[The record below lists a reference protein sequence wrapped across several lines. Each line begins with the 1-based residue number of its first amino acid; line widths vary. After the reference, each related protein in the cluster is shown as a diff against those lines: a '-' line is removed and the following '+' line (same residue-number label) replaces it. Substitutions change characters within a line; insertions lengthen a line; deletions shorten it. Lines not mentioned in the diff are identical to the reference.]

1 MSAIQSAADA
11 PLVGNHNLDELRNR
25 QHSDD
30 ESSLHYEKSG
40 MEEPEV
46 RAQDDEEMYDDT
58 KEDLYEEVGSIQPA
72 TPSQQSSQPIQY
84 EISAAVATSPKPGL
98 TEQLYL
104 FMHSFIYCSH
114 YIDRYYLETQ
124 SLEMKIAFAVF

>member
-1 MSAIQSAADA
+1 MSAIQTAADA
-11 PLVGNHNLDELRNR
+11 PLVGHHNLDELRNR

-46 RAQDDEEMYDDT
+46 RAQDDEDMYDDT
-58 KEDLYEEVGSIQPA
+58 QEDLYEEVGSIQPT
-72 TPSQQSSQPIQY
+72 TPSQQSSQPVQY

-98 TEQLYL
+98 TVQFYL
-104 FMHSFIYCSH
+104 FIHSF
-114 YIDRYYLETQ
+114 T
-124 SLEMKIAFAVF
+124 VFICLITLIVVI

>member
-84 EISAAVATSPKPGL
+84 EISTVVATSPKPGL
-98 TEQLYL
+98 TEQLY
-104 FMHSFIYCSH
+104 
-114 YIDRYYLETQ
+114 
-124 SLEMKIAFAVF
+124 SLNK

>member
-46 RAQDDEEMYDDT
+46 RAQNDEEMYDDT
-58 KEDLYEEVGSIQPA
+58 KEELYEEVGSIQPA

-84 EISAAVATSPKPGL
+84 EISTAVATSPKPGL

-104 FMHSFIYCSH
+104 
-114 YIDRYYLETQ
+114 LN
-124 SLEMKIAFAVF
+124 K

>member
-1 MSAIQSAADA
+1 
-11 PLVGNHNLDELRNR
+11 
-25 QHSDD
+25 
-30 ESSLHYEKSG
+30 

-58 KEDLYEEVGSIQPA
+58 QEELYEEVGSIQPA

-84 EISAAVATSPKPGL
+84 EISTAVAGL

-104 FMHSFIYCSH
+104 
-114 YIDRYYLETQ
+114 LN
-124 SLEMKIAFAVF
+124 K